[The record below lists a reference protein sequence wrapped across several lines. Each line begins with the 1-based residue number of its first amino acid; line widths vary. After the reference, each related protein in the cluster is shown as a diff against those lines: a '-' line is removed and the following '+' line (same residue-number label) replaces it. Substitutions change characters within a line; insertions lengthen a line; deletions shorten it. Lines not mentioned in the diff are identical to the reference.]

1 MAFLTTRELKFYLIG
16 VGLLTLIALF
26 VTVLIMLIGGGGGQ
40 TPEDAAESGTEIT
53 GAGTAD
59 GEPSGTEEIFAPGE
73 RTVSRMKVP
82 EEYRRLFEP
91 SWKPFRR
98 IHDTWSREQIDRY
111 WIDPRE
117 IVEQQVK
124 KESEKAVESF
134 LEELP

>member
-26 VTVLIMLIGGGGGQ
+26 VTVLIILIGGGEAQEQGS
-40 TPEDAAESGTEIT
+40 AESGTEIT
-53 GAGTAD
+53 DDGTAG
-59 GEPSGTEEIFAPGE
+59 GEPSAVDEIFAPGE

-91 SWKPFRR
+91 SWKSFRH